1 MKTRKDILMNLLKV
15 KSLWSLMAGAMFVSL
30 TVTGGISGEIAL
42 TVITS
47 IVTYYFSKKEQTEER
62 TDETDPELSDK

>member
-1 MKTRKDILMNLLKV
+1 MKTRKEVLMNLLKV
-15 KSLWSLMAGAMFVSL
+15 KSLWSLMAGAMFVYLPVS
-30 TVTGGISGEIAL
+30 GGISGEIAL

-47 IVTYYFSKKEQTEER
+47 IVTYYFSKKDQMEER

>member
-15 KSLWSLMAGAMFVSL
+15 KSLWSLMAGAMFVYL

-47 IVTYYFSKKEQTEER
+47 IVTYYFSKKDQMEER